1 MHSDMKKILLYLMPA
16 MLLLTGCE
24 KFLDQQPISS
34 LSTELFW
41 KTSEDARLGNA
52 AIYDG
57 LQKTLT
63 DCYIDWGDARSDN
76 FSYSGTGD
84 YQILVTMNGLTSLT
98 TTANWADLYMTIA
111 RANVAI
117 EQLPKV
123 KALSDV
129 DRNHYLAQAYAARAY
144 MYFYAVRLWG
154 AVPVWTTPYGSMND
168 EPRKPRTPADSVI
181 NNVIIPDLQKARTL
195 INRSL
200 TNVFEISEGPVL
212 AMLTDVYMWKK
223 DYTNALASS
232 AAFIALPYRY
242 DVNANTLA
250 AMKNIFINPSGNK
263 ESVFVLNWD
272 YTKDGENFLGLR
284 LGSSSNTSTYEIDSV
299 VTRKFMA
306 STGDLRRWN
315 TFDTLLWG
323 TSTKITQ
330 IWKYYDYD
338 PATNKPKIP
347 SRIENNV
354 KIPLYRTA
362 DILLLRA
369 EALNRTGDK
378 TGAFTIVNRIRTLR
392 GARAL
397 VPAAYA
403 TVDAAEDAILDER
416 QLELFAESRRWFD
429 LVRTGRVLQVVDPL
443 IRERQ
448 REQRLQET
456 GFTDARKILWPI
468 SRDALTRNPLLV
480 QNPPYS
486 E

>member
-1 MHSDMKKILLYLMPA
+1 MTMKKISLFLLPVA
-16 MLLLTGCE
+16 MLLGGCE

-41 KTSEDARLGNA
+41 KTAEDARLGNA

-76 FSYSGTGD
+76 FTYSGTGD

-98 TTANWADLYMTIA
+98 STANWNDLYMTIA

-117 EQLPKV
+117 QQLPSV

-129 DRNHYLAQAYAARAY
+129 DRNHYLAQAHAARAY

-154 AVPVWTTPYGSMND
+154 DVPVWTAPYGSMNED
-168 EPRKPRTPADSVI
+168 PKKPRSSADSVL
-181 NNVIIPDLQKARTL
+181 NSVIIPDLQKALTL
-195 INRSL
+195 INKSL
-200 TNVFEISEGPVL
+200 TNVYEINQGSIL
-212 AMLTDVYMWKK
+212 AMLTDVHMWKK
-223 DYTNALASS
+223 DYPAALASS
-232 AAFIALPYRY
+232 AAFIALPYKY
-242 DVNANTLA
+242 DVNANTVASL
-250 AMKNIFINPSGNK
+250 KNIFINPAGNK
-263 ESVFVLNWD
+263 EVVLTLNWD
-272 YTKDGENFLGLR
+272 YTRDGENFMGAR
-284 LGSSSNTSTYEIDSV
+284 LGSNSNTSTYEIDSS
-299 VTRKFMA
+299 VTVKFQA
-306 STGDLRRWN
+306 DRGDLRRWN
-315 TFDTLLWG
+315 TFDTALWG
-323 TSTKITQ
+323 TSTKIAQ

-338 PATNKPKIP
+338 PVTSKPKIP

-362 DILLLRA
+362 DVLLLRA

-392 GARAL
+392 GAKLR
-397 VPAAYA
+397 VPASYT
-403 TVDAAEDAILDER
+403 TVDASEDAVLDER

>member
-1 MHSDMKKILLYLMPA
+1 MHFDMKKIMFIIMPGVLLF
-16 MLLLTGCE
+16 TGCE

-41 KTSEDARLGNA
+41 KTAEDAKLGNA

-63 DCYIDWGDARSDN
+63 DSYIDWGDARSDN
-76 FSYSGTGD
+76 FTYSGTGD

-98 TTANWADLYMTIA
+98 STASWADLYMTIA

-129 DRNHYLAQAYAARAY
+129 NRNHYLAQAYAARAY

-154 AVPVWTTPYGSMND
+154 DVPVWTTPYASMND
-168 EPRKPRTPADSVI
+168 EPRKPRTSQDSVL
-181 NNVIIPDLQKARTL
+181 NFVILPDLVKARTL

-200 TNVFEISEGPVL
+200 TNVFEISEGAIL

-223 DYTNALASS
+223 DHANALATS
-232 AAFIALPYRY
+232 AAFMALPYKY

-250 AMKNIFINPSGNK
+250 GLKNIFINPSGNK
-263 ESVFVLNWD
+263 EAILALNWD

-284 LGSSSNTSTYEIDSV
+284 LGSSSNTSNYEIDSA
-299 VTRKFMA
+299 VTMKFMA

-315 TFDTLLWG
+315 TFDTSLWG
-323 TSTKITQ
+323 SSVKITQ
-330 IWKYYDYD
+330 IWKFYDYD
-338 PATNKPKIP
+338 PATSKPKIP

-362 DILLLRA
+362 DVLLLRA

-392 GARAL
+392 GARPL
-397 VPAAYA
+397 VPAAYT
-403 TVDAAEDAILDER
+403 TVEAAEDAILDER

-429 LVRTGRVLQVVDPL
+429 LVRTGRVLKVMDPL

-456 GFTDARKILWPI
+456 GFNDERKILWPI

>member
-1 MHSDMKKILLYLMPA
+1 MTMKKISLFLLPVA
-16 MLLLTGCE
+16 MLLGGCE

-41 KTSEDARLGNA
+41 KTAEDARLGNA

-76 FSYSGTGD
+76 FTYSGTGD

-98 TTANWADLYMTIA
+98 STANWNDLYMTIA

-117 EQLPKV
+117 QQLPSV

-129 DRNHYLAQAYAARAY
+129 DRNHYLAQAHAARAY

-154 AVPVWTTPYGSMND
+154 DVPVWTAPYGSMNED
-168 EPRKPRTPADSVI
+168 PKKPRSSADSVL
-181 NNVIIPDLQKARTL
+181 NSVIIPDLQKALTL
-195 INRSL
+195 INKSL
-200 TNVFEISEGPVL
+200 TNVYEINQGSIL
-212 AMLTDVYMWKK
+212 AMLTDVHMWKK
-223 DYTNALASS
+223 DYPAALASS
-232 AAFIALPYRY
+232 AAFIALPYKY
-242 DVNANTLA
+242 DVNANTVASL
-250 AMKNIFINPSGNK
+250 KNIFINPAGNK
-263 ESVFVLNWD
+263 EVVLTLNWD
-272 YTKDGENFLGLR
+272 YTRDGENFMGAR
-284 LGSSSNTSTYEIDSV
+284 LGSNSNTSTYEIDSS
-299 VTRKFMA
+299 VTVKFQA
-306 STGDLRRWN
+306 DRGDLRRWN
-315 TFDTLLWG
+315 TFDTALGG
-323 TSTKITQ
+323 TSTKIAQ

-338 PATNKPKIP
+338 PVTSKPKIP

-362 DILLLRA
+362 DVLLLRA

-392 GARAL
+392 GAKLR
-397 VPAAYA
+397 VPASYT
-403 TVDAAEDAILDER
+403 TVDASEDAVLDER

>member
-1 MHSDMKKILLYLMPA
+1 
-16 MLLLTGCE
+16 
-24 KFLDQQPISS
+24 
-34 LSTELFW
+34 
-41 KTSEDARLGNA
+41 
-52 AIYDG
+52 
-57 LQKTLT
+57 
-63 DCYIDWGDARSDN
+63 
-76 FSYSGTGD
+76 
-84 YQILVTMNGLTSLT
+84 
-98 TTANWADLYMTIA
+98 
-111 RANVAI
+111 
-117 EQLPKV
+117 
-123 KALSDV
+123 
-129 DRNHYLAQAYAARAY
+129 

-154 AVPVWTTPYGSMND
+154 AVPVWTTSYGSMND

-181 NNVIIPDLQKARTL
+181 NSVIIPDLLKARTL
-195 INRSL
+195 INKSL
-200 TNVFEISEGPVL
+200 TNVFEISEGAIL
-212 AMLTDVYMWKK
+212 AMLTDVYMWNK
-223 DYTNALASS
+223 DYANALSSS
-232 AAFIALPYRY
+232 AAFIALPYKY

-250 AMKNIFINPSGNK
+250 AMKSIFINPSGNK
-263 ESVFVLNWD
+263 ESVLFLNWD

-299 VTRKFMA
+299 VTKKFMA

-338 PATNKPKIP
+338 PATSKPKIP

-362 DILLLRA
+362 DVLLLRA

-392 GARAL
+392 GARPL
-397 VPAAYA
+397 VPAAYT
-403 TVDAAEDAILDER
+403 TVDATEDAILDER

-456 GFTDARKILWPI
+456 GFTDPRKILWPI